1 MATKKNIITVGRR
14 KSSIARV
21 FITKGSGKITING
34 KDLKD
39 YFPLQFMQDALLKP
53 LRTLEMAEMFD
64 VNVNVNGGGIKGQT
78 EAIKLGIARAL
89 VQDNPENKPALKAER
104 LMTRD
109 ARVVERKKTGLRKA
123 RKREQYS
130 KR

>member
-1 MATKKNIITVGRR
+1 MKSLFSVLVPSDTIILNV
-14 KSSIARV
+14 KSYSDG
-21 FITKGSGKITING
+21 F
-34 KDLKD
+34 
-39 YFPLQFMQDALLKP
+39 DA
-53 LRTLEMAEMFD
+53 
-64 VNVNVNGGGIKGQT
+64 
-78 EAIKLGIARAL
+78 
-89 VQDNPENKPALKAER
+89 ENKPALRAER

>member
-1 MATKKNIITVGRR
+1 MATKNNITVGRR
-14 KSSIARV
+14 KSSVARV
-21 FITKGSGKITING
+21 FITKGTGKVTING
-34 KDLKD
+34 KDIKN

-53 LRTLEMAEMFD
+53 LRVLEMTETFD
-64 VNVNVNGGGIKGQT
+64 VHVNVNGGGIKGQT
-78 EAIKLGIARAL
+78 DAITLGLARAL
-89 VQDNPENKPALKAER
+89 VADNAENKPALRAER

-123 RKREQYS
+123 RKKEQYS

>member
-1 MATKKNIITVGRR
+1 
-14 KSSIARV
+14 
-21 FITKGSGKITING
+21 
-34 KDLKD
+34 
-39 YFPLQFMQDALLKP
+39 MQDALLKP
-53 LRTLEMAEMFD
+53 LRVLEMTETFD
-64 VNVNVNGGGIKGQT
+64 VNVNVSGGGIKGQT
-78 EAIKLGIARAL
+78 DAITLGIARAL
-89 VQDNPENKPALKAER
+89 VQDNAENKPALRAER